1 MSFKC
6 ENCNEVSKKPIKFIS
21 KKREKTYAHTYKKG
35 WEIVEEYSLCG
46 NCIDKFNSTT
56 IIAQVAP
63 IIEKKYVIS
72 LPAKPVKQA
81 AARKPRKPKAA
92 ATKE

>member
-21 KKREKTYAHTYKKG
+21 KKREKIYPNTNKKG
-35 WEIVEEYSLCG
+35 WEIIEEHILCT
-46 NCIDKFNSTT
+46 NCANKFNSTPV
-56 IIAQVAP
+56 IFQPAAVV
-63 IIEKKYVIS
+63 EKKYILS
-72 LPAKPVKQA
+72 LPAKPIKQA